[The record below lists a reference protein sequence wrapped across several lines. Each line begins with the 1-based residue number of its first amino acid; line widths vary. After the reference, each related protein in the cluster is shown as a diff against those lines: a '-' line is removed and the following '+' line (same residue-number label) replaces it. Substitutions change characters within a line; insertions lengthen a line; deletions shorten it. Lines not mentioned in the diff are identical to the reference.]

1 MVSWDSS
8 VNTAEHM
15 SIQVRLKEIRESRGL
30 SQNDLARKIGQSN
43 NNIQRFEQKI
53 ARSITWETLNLLCEA
68 LNCQP
73 GDLIVHVPDSEDEA
87 QSSS

>member
-1 MVSWDSS
+1 VVSWDSS

>member
-1 MVSWDSS
+1 MVSLDCS
-8 VNTAEHM
+8 VKTAEHM
-15 SIQVRLKEIRESRGL
+15 SIRVRLKEIRESRGL

>member
-8 VNTAEHM
+8 VKTAEHM
-15 SIQVRLKEIRESRGL
+15 SIRVRLKEIRESRGL

>member
-15 SIQVRLKEIRESRGL
+15 SIKVRLKEIRESRGL

-73 GDLIVHVPDSEDEA
+73 GDLIIHVPDSEDEA
-87 QSSS
+87 